1 MYKLILKTFYCLYL
15 QVSVANNKYI
25 PRLADGMQKNSDFG
39 ELAPSEWNV
48 FDVAQFLRVN
58 DCAAYCDNFSKRKID
73 GNTLLTLSNEQIMD
87 LTGFKVGPSLKIFDL
102 IQQLKIKVNHGHE
115 RLKLKKML

>member
-1 MYKLILKTFYCLYL
+1 MYRLK
-15 QVSVANNKYI
+15 VIGANNKYI
-25 PRLADGMQKNSDFG
+25 PRLADSVPKNSEFG
-39 ELAPSEWNV
+39 ELAPTEWNV

-73 GNTLLTLSNEQIMD
+73 GKTLLTLSNEQIMD

-102 IQQLKIKVNHGHE
+102 IQQLKIKVNPGHE